1 MVDTDDTWRMTDNR
15 QHQWYY
21 KLPTG
26 ELIIETSNTLLKPHA
41 LNNFNLVRH
50 NILPFETY
58 LHFEK

>member
-1 MVDTDDTWRMTDNR
+1 MVDTDDTWRLTDYR
-15 QHQWYY
+15 QRQGY

-58 LHFEK
+58 LHLEK